1 MHKRLTLRMEVL
13 LINSTPDKIAALNI
27 PGWFS
32 GRSKRNILPG
42 FGLTF
47 GFSVVYLSLILLLP
61 LSMIVLRT
69 LDLSWNQI
77 TEVITSP
84 RVLSSFQL
92 SFGTAFIAAV
102 LNAGFGFIVAWVIVR
117 YNFPGKKIL
126 DSLVD
131 LPFALPTAVAGISLT
146 AIFAQNGWIGSILYE
161 MGINAVYNRT
171 GIVIALTFIG
181 LPFVVRTIQPILA
194 DIDSEIE
201 EAAASLSASRFKTFT
216 KVIFPEVKPALIT
229 GFTLAFARALGE
241 YGSVV
246 FISGNMPFKTEIA
259 PLMIMTKLEQ
269 YDYAGAIVISVI
281 MLAASFIILLFM
293 NLLQAWKRKYK

>member
-1 MHKRLTLRMEVL
+1 MRRKLTLRMGGL
-13 LINSTPDKIAALNI
+13 LISSTPDKNPALNFS
-27 PGWFS
+27 GWFS
-32 GRSKRNILPG
+32 GRSRRNVLPG

-61 LSMIVLRT
+61 VSMIVLRT

-84 RVLSSFQL
+84 RVLASFQL
-92 SFGTAFIAAV
+92 SFGSALIAAM

-146 AIFAQNGWIGSILYE
+146 AIFAQNGWLGSILLE
-161 MGINAVYNRT
+161 FGINAVYNRT
-171 GIVIALTFIG
+171 GIIIALTFIG

-194 DIDSEIE
+194 EIDSEIE

-216 KVIFPEVKPALIT
+216 KVIFPEIKPGLIT
-229 GFTLAFARALGE
+229 GFTLAFARGLGE

-293 NLLQAWKRKYK
+293 NLLQSWKRKYK

>member
-1 MHKRLTLRMEVL
+1 MSSIRNKTHSLQLSDLFNNK
-13 LINSTPDKIAALNI
+13 
-27 PGWFS
+27 
-32 GRSKRNILPG
+32 SKRNILPG
-42 FGLTF
+42 FGLTL

-61 LSMIVLRT
+61 LSMIILRT
-69 LDLSWNQI
+69 LDLNWNQI
-77 TEVITSP
+77 VDIAVSP
-84 RVLSSFQL
+84 RVVASFKL
-92 SFGTAFIAAV
+92 SFGASFIAAA
-102 LNAGFGFIVAWVIVR
+102 LNAVFGSIVAWVIVR
-117 YNFPGKKIL
+117 YDFPGRKIL

-146 AIFAQNGWIGSILYE
+146 AIFAQNGWLGSYFHQL
-161 MGINAVYNRT
+161 GIEAVYNRT

-181 LPFVVRTIQPILA
+181 LPFVVRTIQPILS
-194 DIDSEIE
+194 DLDKEIE
-201 EAAASLSASRFKTFT
+201 EAAASLSASRLKTFT
-216 KVIFPEVKPALIT
+216 RVIFPELKPGLIT

-281 MLAASFIILLFM
+281 MLIASFIILLIM
-293 NLLQAWKRKYK
+293 NLLQSWNKKYK

>member
-1 MHKRLTLRMEVL
+1 MHRKLTLRMGVL
-13 LINSTPDKIAALNI
+13 LINSIPDKITALNI
-27 PGWFS
+27 SGWLS
-32 GRSKRNILPG
+32 GKRRRNILPG

-84 RVLSSFQL
+84 RVLASFQL

-117 YNFPGKKIL
+117 YDFPGKKIL

-146 AIFAQNGWIGSILYE
+146 AIFAQNGWLGSILYE

-194 DIDSEIE
+194 DIDSELE